1 MPLHA
6 KNIWCQMAPFGVPN
20 PCPKND
26 TPKGANWHPY
36 VGVPT
41 RHPHV
46 KVPQG
51 HPHIRVPSWHPNAR
65 VPRGTLRLG
74 TLGTLIR
81 RCQMAPFEVTFL
93 DRNLAP
99 QMVLSGIIYYCV
111 LQVIYLLTRN
121 HLGS

>member
-1 MPLHA
+1 MVPDGTIWGA
-6 KNIWCQMAPFGVPN
+6 KSLSKKRHPKKCQLAPPRE
-20 PCPKND
+20 
-26 TPKGANWHPY
+26 GANAAHSRE
-36 VGVPT
+36 GAT
-41 RHPHV
+41 RYP
-46 KVPQG
+46 G
-51 HPHIRVPSWHPNAR
+51 VPSWHPDAR